1 MKEQTKN
8 QIWKKQ
14 IDSSSAKISPTL
26 IENSS
31 NQWKEKQGWAF
42 MMVKK

>member
-14 IDSSSAKISPTL
+14 MNSGGAKISAAL

-31 NQWKEKQGWAF
+31 NQWKEKQGGAF
-42 MMVKK
+42 MIVKK